1 MNRFPPTANRQP
13 STGFGGTMSDL
24 ETDDLEETLRE
35 STELTGPVSAERARR
50 FYDKVRD
57 NIRRYLEKKGSLAGK
72 SGEYLLL
79 VPDMFM
85 LLWRLIND
93 SRVNSKNKML
103 LGSGLAYY
111 LFPLDIMP
119 EGFLG
124 PIGYIDDLVF
134 GVYLLNRMLTDT
146 DPEILRQHWSGSEDV
161 LVTIQK
167 VLNAADNLVG
177 TDILG
182 KFKRMK

>member
-1 MNRFPPTANRQP
+1 
-13 STGFGGTMSDL
+13 MSNIEPD
-24 ETDDLEETLRE
+24 EFEETMRE
-35 STELTGPVSAERARR
+35 STELTGSVSSERAQR
-50 FYDKVRD
+50 FYDKVRE
-57 NIRRYLEKKGSLAGK
+57 NIRRYLERRGSLAGK

-93 SRVNSKNKML
+93 PRVNSKNKVL

-134 GVYLLNRMLTDT
+134 GVYLLNKMLTDT
-146 DPEILRQHWSGSEDV
+146 DPEILREHWSGKDDV
-161 LVTIQK
+161 LATIQS

-177 TDILG
+177 KDILG
-182 KFKRMK
+182 KFKGMK

>member
-1 MNRFPPTANRQP
+1 MN
-13 STGFGGTMSDL
+13 DI
-24 ETDDLEETLRE
+24 ETDDFADTMRE
-35 STELTGPVSAERARR
+35 GTEVTGPVSPERAQR
-50 FYDKVRD
+50 FYDRIRD
-57 NIRRYLEKKGSLAGK
+57 SIRRYLEKKGSVAGK
-72 SGEYLLL
+72 TGQYLLL

-93 SRVNSKNKML
+93 PRVNSKNKVL

-146 DPEILRQHWSGSEDV
+146 DPAILREHWSGSEDI
-161 LVTIQK
+161 LVTIRN

-177 TDILG
+177 SDFLG
-182 KFKRMK
+182 RFKGMK

>member
-1 MNRFPPTANRQP
+1 MDDTA
-13 STGFGGTMSDL
+13 
-24 ETDDLEETLRE
+24 
-35 STELTGPVSAERARR
+35 TEFEHNVSRDRAER
-50 FYDKVRD
+50 FYDKVRQ

-72 SGEYLLL
+72 TGDYLLL

-93 SRVNSKNKML
+93 GRVNSKNKVM

-134 GVYLLNRMLTDT
+134 GVYLLNKMLTDT
-146 DPEILRQHWSGSEDV
+146 DPEILREHWSGSEDI
-161 LVTIQK
+161 LVTIQN

-177 TDILG
+177 SDLLAR
-182 KFKRMK
+182 FKKTK

>member
-1 MNRFPPTANRQP
+1 M
-13 STGFGGTMSDL
+13 
-24 ETDDLEETLRE
+24 EETESNFEETMRE
-35 STELTGPVSAERARR
+35 STEVTGPVSSDRAQR
-50 FYDKVRD
+50 FYDK
-57 NIRRYLEKKGSLAGK
+57 IRESIRGYLEKKGSVAGK

-93 SRVNSKNKML
+93 PRVNSKNKVL

-111 LFPLDIMP
+111 FFPLDIMP

-134 GVYLLNRMLTDT
+134 GVYLLNKMLTDT
-146 DPEILRQHWSGSEDV
+146 DPEILREHWSGGEDI
-161 LVTIQK
+161 LATIQS
-167 VLNAADNLVG
+167 VLNAADHLAG
-177 TDILG
+177 SDILS
-182 KFKRMK
+182 KFNKMK